1 MFSDLH
7 MHTTFSDGTFSP
19 EEMAQAAQRHNLAI
33 VALTDHD
40 TVAGCARMGAE
51 CSRLGIELVPATELT
66 AEIDGIEVHLLGYF
80 IDLSH
85 PRFLSNLVK
94 FQEARQNRIHEM
106 ATRLQGQG
114 VPLKA
119 EAVFALAKCESPGR
133 PHVARALVQAGLC
146 NSMDEAF
153 DRYLKKHRPA
163 WVPKFKISAYDAIE
177 LVHEAGGVAVI
188 AHPALNQ
195 SDDIIPTLVEAGI
208 DGIECFHT
216 RHSTAA
222 SQHYMLM
229 AEHFGLAVT
238 GGSDCHGMN
247 RGKPLMGSIKLPVV
261 YVEAL
266 RKRAQNRR
274 SKPQPTAS

>member
-1 MFSDLH
+1 

-19 EEMAQAAQRHNLAI
+19 EEMARAANQHQLTI

-51 CSRLGIELVPATELT
+51 CARLGIELVPATELT

-80 IDLSH
+80 IDLGN
-85 PRFLSNLVK
+85 PRFLTNLVK

-106 ATRLQGQG
+106 AARLQRQG

-119 EAVFALAKCESPGR
+119 EAVFAIAKCESPGR

-146 NSMDEAF
+146 NTVDQAF
-153 DRYLKKHRPA
+153 DRYLKKNRPA
-163 WVPKFKISAYDAIE
+163 WVPKFTISAHDAIE
-177 LVHEAGGVAVI
+177 LIHHAGGLAVI

-222 SQHYMLM
+222 SQHYLLM
-229 AEHFGLAVT
+229 ADHFDLAVT

-247 RGKPLMGSIKLPVV
+247 RGKPLMGSIKLPLV

-266 RKRAQNRR
+266 RKRAAARR
-274 SKPQPTAS
+274 EKPLNAAA